1 MDRLPVTVL
10 SGFLGAG
17 KTSVL
22 ASLLAQRGGKRLAV
36 IVNDLADLNVDA
48 ALIAETGRFEHRR
61 EQLVE
66 LSNGCICCTLREDLL
81 EELARL
87 ARSGR
92 FDAVIVEST
101 GISEPLPVA
110 VTFAFEDAFGVR
122 LEELARLDAM
132 VTVVDAGAFLDDLI
146 AAEDLADRALAVDE
160 EDDRT
165 IADLLIDQVE
175 FADILILNK
184 VDCATDMELAR
195 LGAVLNRLNPRARQ
209 VRALHGK
216 VDANVILGVRLF
228 DMEAASS
235 SAGWACELT
244 GVHVPETE
252 EYGIRSFVYRA
263 RRPFHPDRFRAFAE
277 RTWHGLLRS
286 KGFVWLANYPDIALL
301 WSVAGGSC
309 RLEPGARWWAGV
321 DPAAWPT
328 DPEDRREIFDRW
340 SEPFGDRQQ
349 ELVFIGMGLSEEKIR
364 LELDLCLLDDGE
376 LALGL
381 SSWKRWSDPWH
392 LGPIDRVA

>member
-22 ASLLAQRGGKRLAV
+22 TSLLAQRGSERLAV

-48 ALIAETGRFEHRR
+48 SLIAELGHFDQRR

-66 LSNGCICCTLREDLL
+66 LTNGCICCTLRDDLL
-81 EELARL
+81 AELARL

-110 VTFAFEDAFGVR
+110 VTFAFEDAFGAR
-122 LEELARLDAM
+122 LDQLARLDAM
-132 VTVVDAGAFLDDLI
+132 VTVVDCGAFLGDLV
-146 AAEDLADRALAVDE
+146 AAEDLADRALAVDRD
-160 EDDRT
+160 DDRT

-175 FADILILNK
+175 FADILVLNK
-184 VDCATDMELAR
+184 IDCATEVELAQLEAILR
-195 LGAVLNRLNPRARQ
+195 RLNPRARQ
-209 VRALHGK
+209 LRAQHGQ
-216 VDANVILGVRLF
+216 VDAKDILGVRLF
-228 DMEAASS
+228 DMETASS
-235 SAGWACELT
+235 SAGWARELT

-286 KGFVWLANYPDIALL
+286 KGFLWLANTPDVAVV

-309 RLEPGARWWAGV
+309 RLEPGAHWWACV
-321 DPAAWPT
+321 
-328 DPEDRREIFDRW
+328 DPEDWPNDPEERAEIASRW
-340 SEPFGDRQQ
+340 QEPYGDRQQ
-349 ELVFIGMGLSEEKIR
+349 ELVFIGVGLSEEKIR
-364 LELDLCLLDDGE
+364 IELDLCLLDDAE
-376 LALGL
+376 LGLGL
-381 SSWKRWSDPWH
+381 SSWRRWSDPWD